1 MAVIRLIQSQP
12 RVYAMD
18 GPEKLR
24 VRLEL
29 PDATSRLR
37 TARGLLALLGKS

>member
-1 MAVIRLIQSQP
+1 MSVIRLIQSQP

-18 GPEKLR
+18 GPDKLK

-29 PDATSRLR
+29 PDAASRLR
-37 TARGLLALLGKS
+37 TARGLMQVLKSG